1 MSKEHALLGI
11 DIGASHIKCA
21 VGVKN
26 LETGVIDVI
35 SRSSKLTRG
44 FEDGKIISP
53 ADFERSLQL
62 AIDDAVRYAVYSPK
76 EAIISVS
83 SRASYRVEVS
93 VKVRILS
100 GQVSHQD
107 VQTTLERC
115 VREAPSPTEAY
126 KLSHIIPLRFSL
138 DGQRD
143 TLSPWGEPASHL
155 ELKAS
160 LIYADQAL
168 YEELWRLKSKLTV
181 KDESSKSRY
190 VLPLIDV
197 VDELSVLA
205 GAVLSAEER
214 EGVMS
219 VLDLGADCLKIVI
232 FERARPLYAYT
243 SFKAGRHLTREL
255 LTDLQLESFEEAER
269 VKVGHATLSPEPNA
283 PRVRVRCVAQVKHKQ
298 LSALSRPLERAL
310 KQQISALRV
319 RLQQDQV
326 WSYVQRG
333 LILTGGTA
341 QLKGLAQQ
349 TEAILQTPV
358 RVGQPAQDGVC
369 DLVKAPSYATLNGLI
384 MCALSGENRHWFGCW
399 RTEIKEL
406 PQPELA
412 LQSAQR
418 PQRPSPLKRGL
429 QLIKRRFFAHAHHE
443 PAAHPEPLSR

>member
-35 SRSSKLTRG
+35 SRSSNLTRG
-44 FEDGKIISP
+44 FEDGKITS
-53 ADFERSLQL
+53 AASFESSLQL
-62 AIDDAVRYAVYSPK
+62 AIDEAVEYAVCSPK

-83 SRASYRVEVS
+83 SRASYRVEVN
-93 VKVRILS
+93 VNVRILS
-100 GQVSHQD
+100 GQVSHHD
-107 VQTTLERC
+107 VQTALERC
-115 VREAPSPTEAY
+115 VREAPNPTEAY
-126 KLSHIIPLRFSL
+126 KLSHVIPLRFSL
-138 DGQRD
+138 DGQRH

-160 LIYADQAL
+160 LVYGHQPL
-168 YEELWRLKSKLTV
+168 YEELWLLKSKLTV
-181 KDESSKSRY
+181 RGEGAGDRRL
-190 VLPLIDV
+190 LPLIDV

-205 GAVLSAEER
+205 SAVLSAEER

-219 VLDLGADCLKIVI
+219 VLDIGADCLKVVI
-232 FERARPLYAYT
+232 FERARPLYTYT

-255 LTDLQLESFEEAER
+255 LADLQLESFEEAER
-269 VKVGHATLSPEPNA
+269 VKVEWANLSPEPNA
-283 PRVRVRCVAQVKHKQ
+283 QRVRVRCVAQVKHKQ
-298 LSALSRPLERAL
+298 LSALGRPLERAL

-341 QLKGLAQQ
+341 QLRGLAQQ
-349 TEAILQTPV
+349 TEAILQAPV
-358 RVGQPAQDGVC
+358 RVGEPKQEGVC
-369 DLVKAPSYATLNGLI
+369 DLVKAPSYAILNGLI
-384 MCALSGENRHWFGCW
+384 LCALSGETRHWFGCW
-399 RTEIKEL
+399 GAEIKAL

-412 LQSAQR
+412 LQRAQR
-418 PQRPSPLKRGL
+418 PQGPSPLKRSL
-429 QLIKRRFFAHAHHE
+429 QALMMSRWLKASPSHAE
-443 PAAHPEPLSR
+443 ALLC